1 MATKK
6 HTAAKE
12 TDSSELKEKKEE
24 RRPSMMQVVEVVDEN
39 GTPVDSNVS
48 DASSVSLE
56 SKHTDDSF
64 DSETKAASEE
74 KIDNKAESKIGDIK
88 VSHSWNDEKHV
99 EEPRKKNDEVMAEL
113 FGSKDT
119 AFSEEITSHSK
130 KNPMMFV
137 MWVIAGIAAAVLV
150 GGSIF
155 AFAKKSTKTVSFV
168 PTPTVAPE
176 PTATPTPEPINK
188 LDFSIK
194 VFNGGGVKGAAGKM
208 KALLEEKGYKVTET
222 GNTSDFNRPKTEIYV
237 KAGKENLLSSL
248 ESDLKDSY
256 LLGTSAATLEDSAS
270 TDAQVIVG
278 KE

>member
-1 MATKK
+1 MPTKK
-6 HTAAKE
+6 Q
-12 TDSSELKEKKEE
+12 TDGEESVKVDLKDHKKEE

-39 GTPVDSNVS
+39 ETPVADKSESESLSVDSKNVPEE
-48 DASSVSLE
+48 V
-56 SKHTDDSF
+56 
-64 DSETKAASEE
+64 TKDTSEE
-74 KIDNKAESKIGDIK
+74 VVEKASRFMD
-88 VSHSWNDEKHV
+88 DEKHV

-137 MWVIAGIAAAVLV
+137 MWIIAGIAAAVLV

-208 KALLEEKGYKVTET
+208 KTLLEEKGYKVSET
-222 GNTSDFNRPKTEIYV
+222 GNTSDFNHPKTEIYV

-256 LLGTSAATLEDSAS
+256 SLGTSAATLEDSAS